1 MKSSLLLNIGL
12 ARKGKDNLTIRQVYH
27 ALAAQD
33 ISVMQSAVHKSNTE
47 LTFVCKVVLPVAVDD
62 RHPFAAGDLS
72 AVHRAAERLEQD
84 CIAVWDD
91 SSNAGVL
98 VGPRAAAWG
107 TFNPSFFL
115 KLDGKALA

>member
-1 MKSSLLLNIGL
+1 MKPTVLLNIGL
-12 ARKGKDNLTIRQVYH
+12 ARKGKGNLTIREVYH

-33 ISVMQSAVHKSNTE
+33 ISVMQSAVHQSNTE
-47 LTFVCKVVLPVAVDD
+47 LTFVCRAVLPVAVDD

-72 AVHRAAERLEQD
+72 AVLRAAGRLEQD
-84 CIAVWDD
+84 CIAVWDPEV
-91 SSNAGVL
+91 AEGTL